1 MTRCSGSR
9 HLPDTR
15 SLLRDE
21 LTRIAERFEA
31 ADHRAKRA
39 TTIQDGE
46 AAEWERLEAA
56 GNFWAAEADLADLL
70 LLLLRLALR
79 HQPAALAQYLS
90 QALREELKT
99 LADAIVELEARR

>member
-15 SLLRDE
+15 FLLRDE
-21 LTRIAERFEA
+21 FTRIAERFEA

-56 GNFWAAEADLADLL
+56 DNFWAAEADLADLL
-70 LLLLRLALR
+70 LLLLRLALH
-79 HQPAALAQYLS
+79 HQPRSSRTPVAGHAAPQS
-90 QALREELKT
+90 EALERGC
-99 LADAIVELEARR
+99 R